1 VSCTSLLINKSNII
15 MKHNHTEENEYQFN
29 PSTQSSTVQ
38 ASMHPGKARLVKGFP
53 KVVAGGRIVRLQ
65 KEKPFL
71 ERMVTGGLRSES
83 ENSNSGAHEQAV
95 LASVASNL
103 EAGIEMVGQQEV
115 CLAKIGGRL
124 SEIALSLNQVRSP
137 HSDDGDGMDLQVRF
151 ESSRDEIRKLAQS
164 TFDNTALFS
173 KGDAKPITIAVP
185 THGEWEGI
193 SVDRANIEQPG
204 LVTVDHGKLCGP
216 GHGYTLDPG
225 SVKRAFDEWRSL
237 CINNRMQWGLLM
249 DRLHGANQSLHNV
262 MNGEQWTI
270 PKIPENGTLGPLRR
284 PHRNN

>member
-1 VSCTSLLINKSNII
+1 
-15 MKHNHTEENEYQFN
+15 MKHHHTEENLPQFN
-29 PSTQSSTVQ
+29 PGNQSSTAQ
-38 ASMHPGKARLVKGFP
+38 AQMISGNSKMAKGFA

-71 ERMVTGGLRSES
+71 ERMVTGGLTEKPKTKSP
-83 ENSNSGAHEQAV
+83 GTHEQAV
-95 LASVASNL
+95 LESVATNI

-124 SEIALSLNQVRSP
+124 SEIALSLNQYRAPQSKEK
-137 HSDDGDGMDLQVRF
+137 DRTDLQIRF
-151 ESSRDEIRKLAQS
+151 ESSRDEIRQLAQS

-173 KGDAKPITIAVP
+173 KGQSKPITIAVP
-185 THGEWEGI
+185 TQGEWEGI
-193 SVDRANIEQPG
+193 SVDRANIDQPG
-204 LVTVDHGKLCGP
+204 LTTVDLGKLCGS
-216 GHGYTLDPG
+216 GTGYTLDPG

-249 DRLHGANQSLHNV
+249 DRLHGANQSLFNV
-262 MNGEQWTI
+262 MNGKKWKV
-270 PKIPENGTLGPLRR
+270 PKIPESGALGPLRR

>member
-1 VSCTSLLINKSNII
+1 
-15 MKHNHTEENEYQFN
+15 MKDQHTEHN
-29 PSTQSSTVQ
+29 PPNFQSGTQSPAGLAQ
-38 ASMHPGKARLVKGFP
+38 MHPDRARLAKGFA

-71 ERMVTGGLRSES
+71 ERMVTGGLPAQAEQPDSAS
-83 ENSNSGAHEQAV
+83 HEKAV
-95 LASVASNL
+95 LESVASNL
-103 EAGIEMVGQQEV
+103 EAGIEMVGRQEV

-124 SEIALSLNQVRSP
+124 SEIALSLNLSRTPQCEEKQRA
-137 HSDDGDGMDLQVRF
+137 DIQVRF
-151 ESSRDEIRKLAQS
+151 ESSRDEIRHLAQT

-173 KGDAKPITIAVP
+173 KGPSKPITIAVP

-193 SVDRANIEQPG
+193 SIDRSNIEQPG
-204 LVTVDHGKLCGP
+204 LTTVDLGKVCSSGP
-216 GHGYTLDPG
+216 GYTLDPG

-249 DRLHGANQSLHNV
+249 DRLHGAHQSLLNV
-262 MNGEQWTI
+262 MNGKKWRI
-270 PKIPENGTLGPLRR
+270 PQVPKSGTLGPLRR

>member
-1 VSCTSLLINKSNII
+1 
-15 MKHNHTEENEYQFN
+15 MKHHHTEENSPQFN
-29 PSTQSSTVQ
+29 PGNQSSTVQ
-38 ASMHPGKARLVKGFP
+38 AQMISGNSKMAKGFA

-71 ERMVTGGLRSES
+71 ERMVTGGLIEKPNATSP
-83 ENSNSGAHEQAV
+83 GTHEQAV
-95 LASVASNL
+95 LESVATNI

-124 SEIALSLNQVRSP
+124 SEIALSLNQYRAPQSK
-137 HSDDGDGMDLQVRF
+137 DTERTDLQIRF
-151 ESSRDEIRKLAQS
+151 ESSRDEIRQLAQS

-173 KGDAKPITIAVP
+173 KGQSKPITIAVP
-185 THGEWEGI
+185 TQGEWEGI

-204 LVTVDHGKLCGP
+204 LTTVDLGKLCGS
-216 GHGYTLDPG
+216 GIGYTLDPG

-249 DRLHGANQSLHNV
+249 DRLHGANQSLFNV
-262 MNGEQWTI
+262 MNGKKWKV
-270 PKIPENGTLGPLRR
+270 PKIPESGALGPLRR